1 MKSNKVQIILI
12 VIILVLLAFSVYLYW
27 ELIQIK
33 ETLRLQEF
41 FIRELYK
48 DFK

>member
-12 VIILVLLAFSVYLYW
+12 VIILVLLVFSAYLYW
-27 ELIQIK
+27 EILQLK
-33 ETLRLQEF
+33 GSLRLQEF
-41 FIRELYK
+41 FIKELYQ

>member
-12 VIILVLLAFSVYLYW
+12 VIILVLLVFSAYLYW
-27 ELIQIK
+27 EILQLK
-33 ETLRLQEF
+33 ESLRLQEF
-41 FIRELYK
+41 FIKELYQ

>member
-12 VIILVLLAFSVYLYW
+12 VIILVLLVFSAYLYW